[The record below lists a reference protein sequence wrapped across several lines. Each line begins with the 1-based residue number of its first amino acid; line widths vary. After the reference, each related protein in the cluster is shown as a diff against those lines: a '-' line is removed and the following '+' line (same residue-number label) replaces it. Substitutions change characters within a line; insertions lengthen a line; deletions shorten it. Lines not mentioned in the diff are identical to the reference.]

1 MPSGDPSVS
10 VCTSALLA
18 ACSRRSRLEKVTTE
32 GGEELPEKQEDER
45 SGRTV
50 GGAVLK
56 TGL

>member
-1 MPSGDPSVS
+1 VS